1 MDEKWTWNQ
10 RNVVIATMG
19 SWTLDAFDFFLMIF
33 LLTDIA
39 KDFEVGMPEV
49 SVAILVTLVARP
61 LGALIFGDAAE
72 KYGRKPVLIANVL
85 IFSAF
90 EMASAFSPT
99 LAIFL
104 ILRVFY
110 GIAMGGIWGVAS
122 SLAMESIPA
131 RSKGFISGVFQA
143 GYACGYLLAAIIYGL
158 LFDYLGWRGL
168 FIVGAAPALM
178 AIFIWLK
185 VPESPVW
192 LARKEQVQKV
202 ALWPIVKREWR
213 VVAFSI
219 GLMTCFTF
227 FSHGTQDLYPTFLKL
242 QHGFDA
248 HVVSMIAIGY
258 SVAAI
263 FGGIVFGALSESL
276 GRVKTVLLAIG
287 LTIPLIPFWA
297 FSEGVLAVVITAVMM
312 QFLVQGSWGVIP
324 AYLNEISPEG
334 TRAVL
339 PGFVYQFGNL
349 IASVNAPLQTM
360 IALRHGGDYS
370 FAMAYVVGT
379 VVIAIGIF
387 MIFSNGVL
395 ARARAATASTAVSS

>member
-99 LAIFL
+99 LTIFL
-104 ILRVFY
+104 VLRVFY

-131 RSKGFISGVFQA
+131 RSRGFISGVFQA

-192 LARKEQVQKV
+192 LAKKEHVQKV

-370 FAMAYVVGT
+370 FALAYVVGT
-379 VVIAIGIF
+379 VVISIGIF

-395 ARARAATASTAVSS
+395 TRARAATATKAVSG

>member
-1 MDEKWTWNQ
+1 MSEKWTWNQ

-39 KDFEVGMPEV
+39 KDFQVGMSEV

-61 LGALIFGDAAE
+61 LGALLFGNAAE
-72 KYGRKPVLIANVL
+72 KYGRKPVLMANVI

-99 LAIFL
+99 LTAFL
-104 ILRVFY
+104 LLRVFY

-158 LFDYLGWRGL
+158 LFEHLGWRGL
-168 FIVGAAPALM
+168 FVVGAAPALM
-178 AIFIWLK
+178 AIFIWFK

-192 LARKEQVQKV
+192 LARKSRAEKIS
-202 ALWPIVKREWR
+202 LWPIIKREWR
-213 VVAFSI
+213 IVVFSI

-242 QHGFDA
+242 NHGFDA
-248 HVVSMIAIGY
+248 QVVSMIAIVY
-258 SVAAI
+258 SIAAI
-263 FGGIVFGALSESL
+263 FGGIVFGALSEVL

-297 FSEGVLAVVITAVMM
+297 FSEGIHSVVITAIMM

-360 IALRHGGDYS
+360 IALRHGGDYAY
-370 FAMAYVVGT
+370 AMAYVVGT
-379 VVIAIGIF
+379 VVVSIGIF
-387 MIFSNGVL
+387 MIFSTGIV
-395 ARARAATASTAVSS
+395 ARAKAATAAPVV